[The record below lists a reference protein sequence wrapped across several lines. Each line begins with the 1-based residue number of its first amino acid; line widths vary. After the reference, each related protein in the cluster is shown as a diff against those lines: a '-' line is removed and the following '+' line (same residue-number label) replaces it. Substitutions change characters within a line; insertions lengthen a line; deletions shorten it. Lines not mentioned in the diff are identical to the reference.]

1 MVKGKSTNS
10 IFCGTTAP
18 PPPVDGMQVY
28 LRLPPPPRI
37 LLGFW
42 PFADVLRHPWA
53 EWGGVTKDICLKTQ
67 QNRPYKGLNL
77 ALSILTPEC

>member
-1 MVKGKSTNS
+1 MSHYLKKLHYFSKITRWSKVSPQIPFS
-10 IFCGTTAP
+10 VVQLP
-18 PPPVDGMQVY
+18 SPPVDGVQ
-28 LRLPPPPRI
+28 
-37 LLGFW
+37 
-42 PFADVLRHPWA
+42 VLRHSWA